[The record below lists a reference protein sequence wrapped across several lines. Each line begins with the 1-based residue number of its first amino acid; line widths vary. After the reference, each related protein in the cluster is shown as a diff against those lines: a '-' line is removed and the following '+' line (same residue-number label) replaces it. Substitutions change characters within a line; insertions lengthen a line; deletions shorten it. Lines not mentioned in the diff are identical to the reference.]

1 MEKRLNKYL
10 YYPLRAVTMALFIL
24 LIRQMTNG
32 RFITMMNDPN
42 VSSQIPAPVF
52 PIFAILCTILITNS
66 VVNIFSVYDKGAMF
80 EYLDKKRQEVLF
92 PREIREILTDKFFY
106 MEAVPHMA
114 ISAAF
119 VYLDLYG
126 EFTYAL
132 SFAGIIKQGF
142 LGYSV
147 VALICCAIV
156 FCVAVLTRYE
166 ARRYWHHLKN
176 NKGLDKLSSKPLLI
190 LKAVLILA
198 VYPIAAPYLPYLVFM
213 LFTLVGL
220 VVTIANILTTFG
232 LILAACALIALL
244 KLYGSLKYRSRKKR
258 MIRDITTL
266 AVREGYEY
274 FLYDGQRRD
283 EEGCDVVLLRGD
295 ERYSIRIIKPR
306 GGRLPLYFTER
317 DAYFLYKIGT
327 KNHFR
332 SIESHFDYTFDA
344 EGEKII
350 LLPEIPKYL
359 FVKEGEMQKKLFAG
373 DRIWGYIIY
382 EPSSLLGNL
391 DRDCLGRANNDRR

>member
-1 MEKRLNKYL
+1 MQVKLNRYL

-42 VSSQIPAPVF
+42 ISSQIPAPVF
-52 PIFAILCTILITNS
+52 PIFAILCTILIANS
-66 VVNIFSVYDKGAMF
+66 VVNIFSVYDKSAMF
-80 EYLDKKRQEVLF
+80 EYLDKKRQEVSF
-92 PREIREILTDKFFY
+92 PREIAEILRDKFFY

-126 EFTYAL
+126 EFTYVL

-147 VALICCAIV
+147 VALICCIIV

-176 NKGLDKLSSKPLLI
+176 NKGLDKLSSKPLMI
-190 LKAVLILA
+190 FKAVLVIA

-213 LFTLVGL
+213 LLTLVGL
-220 VVTIANILTTFG
+220 VVTIANILTTLG

-258 MIRDITTL
+258 IIRDVTTL
-266 AVREGYEY
+266 AVKEGYEY
-274 FLYDGQRRD
+274 LLYDGQRRD
-283 EEGCDVVLLRGD
+283 VEGCDVVLLRGD
-295 ERYSIRIIKPR
+295 ESYSIRIIKPR
-306 GGRLPLYFTER
+306 GRLPLYFTER

-332 SIESHFDYTFDA
+332 SIESHFDYTYDA
-344 EGEKII
+344 VGEKII
-350 LLPEIPKYL
+350 LLTETPRQL
-359 FVKEGEMQKKLFAG
+359 FVKEGEMQKKLYPG

-382 EPSSLLGNL
+382 EPKSLLGNL

>member
-1 MEKRLNKYL
+1 MNQRLNKYL

-32 RFITMMNDPN
+32 RFIAMMNDPN
-42 VSSQIPAPVF
+42 ISSQIPAPVF

-66 VVNIFSVYDKGAMF
+66 VVNLFSVYDKGVMF
-80 EYLDKKRQEVLF
+80 EYLDKKRQEVSF
-92 PREIREILTDKFFY
+92 AREIREIISDRFFY
-106 MEAVPHMA
+106 IETIPHIA
-114 ISAAF
+114 LTATF

-126 EFTYAL
+126 EFTYVL
-132 SFAGIIKQGF
+132 SFAGIIKKGF
-142 LGYSV
+142 LGYSA
-147 VALICCAIV
+147 VALICCVIV
-156 FCVAVLTRYE
+156 FCVAVLVRYE

-198 VYPIAAPYLPYLVFM
+198 VYPIAAPYLPYIVFM

-232 LILAACALIALL
+232 LILAVTAVIVVT
-244 KLYGSLKYRSRKKR
+244 KLYKNLKYKSQKKR
-258 MIRDITTL
+258 IIRNITTL

-274 FLYDGQRRD
+274 LLFEGERRD
-283 EEGCDVVLLRGD
+283 EEGYDVVLLRGD

-306 GGRLPLYFTER
+306 GRRLPLYFTER

-344 EGEKII
+344 AGEKII
-350 LLPEIPKYL
+350 LLPDEPKYL
-359 FVKEGEMQKKLFAG
+359 FVKEGEMQKKLYPG

-382 EPSSLLGNL
+382 EPKSLLGNL